1 MEQQK
6 VDLFVGLNSENC
18 NPQDWMTIKQKLEQ
32 MDDSKLYL
40 LMDTEFQ
47 KPSTIFINC
56 NPPRLGKV
64 LVRQNRLGNFEN
76 SYLLRLLNLVA
87 CWHFHRPRQ
96 SKEVLNCTQ
105 NGIVEMA
112 AKRKKFQYALQ
123 ICKLCGLF
131 LLPFLLAFVSL
142 DKLDGKRSIC
152 LIKNVFGMEC

>member
-1 MEQQK
+1 
-6 VDLFVGLNSENC
+6 
-18 NPQDWMTIKQKLEQ
+18 MTIKQKLEQ

-87 CWHFHRPRQ
+87 C
-96 SKEVLNCTQ
+96 
-105 NGIVEMA
+105 
-112 AKRKKFQYALQ
+112 
-123 ICKLCGLF
+123 
-131 LLPFLLAFVSL
+131 
-142 DKLDGKRSIC
+142 
-152 LIKNVFGMEC
+152 